1 MVVVVGFLLV
11 LSILLPLA
19 FIWRLW
25 RLNEPTRLG
34 WLLALA
40 ETVVLLTLIGLLNRW
55 DIAGFWTRA
64 ALAALAVAAA
74 LVSLPRHWRRLWL
87 SPDRGALARSLVPTV
102 TSLVVF
108 GAALA
113 YVSWGIGARHDPRA
127 LTFPLTGGRFVVAQ
141 GGGIGVL
148 NHHSDHPAQRH
159 ALDITAIGD
168 AGFRAFG
175 LLPRDPADYAIF
187 GKTVVSPCEGEVVA
201 AVDGLPDLP
210 PPEADRDN
218 PAGNHVIVACDG
230 MRVELAHLREGSVTA
245 TVGARVLAGYP
256 IGAVGNSGN
265 STEPHLHIHA
275 VDAGSGKAVQLSF
288 DGRVPSRNAQFSR

>member
-1 MVVVVGFLLV
+1 MVAVIGLLLV

-19 FIWRLW
+19 FIRRLW
-25 RLNEPTRLG
+25 RLDEPTRLG

-40 ETVVLLTLIGLLNRW
+40 ETAVLLCLIGLLNRW

-64 ALAALAVAAA
+64 ALAALGVAAA
-74 LVSLPRHWRRLWL
+74 LVSLPRHRHRPWL
-87 SPDRGALARSLVPTV
+87 SPDRAALAQSLVPTV
-102 TSLVVF
+102 ASLFVF
-108 GAALA
+108 GMALA
-113 YVSWGIGARHDPRA
+113 YVAWGMGARHDPRA
-127 LTFPLTGGRFVVAQ
+127 LEFPLSGGRFVVAQ

-159 ALDITAIGD
+159 ALDITAVGD

-175 LLPRDPADYAIF
+175 LLPGEPADYAIF
-187 GKTVVSPCEGEVVA
+187 GKTVVSPCAGEVIA
-201 AVDGLPDLP
+201 AVDGLPDLS

-230 MRVELAHLREGSVTA
+230 MRVELAHLRQGSVTA
-245 TVGARVLAGYP
+245 VVGARVAAGTP

-275 VDAGSGKAVQLSF
+275 VDAGSGKGVQLSF
-288 DGRVPSRNAQFSR
+288 DGRIPARNAQFVR